1 MKTITITISPE
12 GETTIE
18 TKGFVGTACK
28 DATAALE
35 KALGMKTKDAPT
47 KEATQ
52 KVKVTS

>member
-18 TKGFVGTACK
+18 TKGFTGTACK

-35 KALGMKTKDAPT
+35 KALGIKTKDAPT
-47 KEATQ
+47 KESTQ

>member
-1 MKTITITISPE
+1 MKTITITITPD

-18 TKGFVGTACK
+18 TKGFTGTACK

-47 KEATQ
+47 KEANQ
-52 KVKVTS
+52 KVRVTG

>member
-1 MKTITITISPE
+1 MKTITITITSE

-18 TKGFVGTACK
+18 TKGFVGAACK

-47 KEATQ
+47 KEANQ
-52 KVKVTS
+52 KVRVTG